1 MTALLIFALAATA
14 CALFG
19 FHGRQWWAAAHDG
32 GPDPPG
38 RRARHQAHPVEALP
52 RLVRQLAALLAAGRT
67 GPTLW
72 QSMAHV
78 LAMQH
83 ERVQDSVHKKP
94 RGSPAAPRPQRS
106 NTESPGSR
114 SMPGPGTSRD
124 TDATLLLVISV
135 QRASELGLPTATA
148 IRASCHTVP
157 TTIRRVGGAAGQ
169 GALTPEQRRLWLDIA
184 ACFEVCEASGAPV
197 AAVLERLAGTLEA
210 DHDAAAQRETALAGP
225 RATVRLLGWLP
236 LVGLGL
242 GMLMGVDPLGA
253 LLGSPIGWSVLAAGA
268 GFAAV
273 GRFWSA
279 RMIRHAAGP
288 APTSSRR

>member
-19 FHGRQWWAAAHDG
+19 FHGRQWWAAGHDG
-32 GPDPPG
+32 GPAPPD
-38 RRARHQAHPVEALP
+38 RKTRHQAASSEALP

-72 QSMAHV
+72 QAMAHV
-78 LAMQH
+78 LAMEH
-83 ERVQDSVHKKP
+83 ERTQGAVRKKP
-94 RGSPAAPRPQRS
+94 GGYPAGSHPQRP
-106 NTESPGSR
+106 NADTPGLR
-114 SMPGPGTSRD
+114 SLTGTGR
-124 TDATLLLVISV
+124 AKEANAPLLLVISV

-148 IRASCHTVP
+148 IRASCRTAP
-157 TTIRRVGGAAGQ
+157 STSRTVGGKAGQ
-169 GALTPEQRRLWLDIA
+169 GALTREQRRLWLDIA

-197 AAVLERLAGTLEA
+197 ASVLERLAGTLEA

-253 LLGSPIGWSVLAAGA
+253 LLGSPTGWSVLAAGA
-268 GFAAV
+268 GFAV
-273 GRFWSA
+273 LGRVWSA
-279 RMIRHAAGP
+279 RMIRHAAAP
-288 APTSSRR
+288 APIPSKR